1 MMRRFL
7 PIVVLAAL
15 PACTQIETLSAA
27 AIQQRRAMNDLQ
39 ARLTLA
45 ATCDISLGAYFREL
59 SELERHYV
67 GLVCG
72 GVLPPLSA
80 PATPRA
86 FEHP

>member
-1 MMRRFL
+1 MNRRIRL
-7 PIVVLAAL
+7 CALLLAAL
-15 PACTQIETLSAA
+15 PACARLETFSAA
-27 AIQQRRAMNDLQ
+27 ALEQRRAMNDLQ

-72 GVLPPLSA
+72 GVLPPA
-80 PATPRA
+80 PPARPA
-86 FEHP
+86 P